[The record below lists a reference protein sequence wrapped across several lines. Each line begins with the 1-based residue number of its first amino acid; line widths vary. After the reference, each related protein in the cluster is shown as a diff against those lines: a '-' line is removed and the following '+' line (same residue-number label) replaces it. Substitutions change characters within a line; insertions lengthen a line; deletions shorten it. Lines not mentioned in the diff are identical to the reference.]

1 MVPDKVLGIGDV
13 RKALAGNMIPGMKD
27 AEAAMALAEQ
37 LCTAHQLGDSDKLH
51 AIGLMSVN
59 LVLATIKKVH
69 KDLPK
74 LQPVSDAGR
83 MFIEH
88 LRVLAKNPNIASP
101 WVASAS
107 ASSPQDK
114 PAASKAKMPKS
125 TAFLGVYKRE
135 PTLIFSYLKFSK
147 DISISIYRGNVL
159 TWADLKKLK
168 AASIGLQ
175 RQIRRCGIVEGRRL
189 CSRHAGEEKVG
200 WHGGNHQAD
209 DPKHCVASGW
219 GR

>member
-27 AEAAMALAEQ
+27 AEAAMALAQQ
-37 LCTAHQLGDSDKLH
+37 LCTTHQLGDSDKLH

-74 LQPVSDAGR
+74 LQSVSDAGR

-88 LRVLAKNPNIASP
+88 LRVLAKNPSIASP

-107 ASSPQDK
+107 SPQDKGNVSK

-125 TAFLGVYKRE
+125 TALLGV
-135 PTLIFSYLKFSK
+135 
-147 DISISIYRGNVL
+147 
-159 TWADLKKLK
+159 
-168 AASIGLQ
+168 
-175 RQIRRCGIVEGRRL
+175 
-189 CSRHAGEEKVG
+189 
-200 WHGGNHQAD
+200 
-209 DPKHCVASGW
+209 
-219 GR
+219 

>member
-13 RKALAGNMIPGMKD
+13 RKALAQNMTPGMKD
-27 AEAAMALAEQ
+27 AEAAMTLAEQ
-37 LCTAHQLGDSDKLH
+37 LCTAHQLG
-51 AIGLMSVN
+51 
-59 LVLATIKKVH
+59 VLATIKKVH

-74 LQPVSDAGR
+74 LQSVSDAGR

-125 TAFLGVYKRE
+125 TAFLSVYKRE
-135 PTLIFSYLKFSK
+135 PTLIFSFLKFSK
-147 DISISIYRGNVL
+147 AISISIY
-159 TWADLKKLK
+159 
-168 AASIGLQ
+168 I
-175 RQIRRCGIVEGRRL
+175 
-189 CSRHAGEEKVG
+189 EEMF
-200 WHGGNHQAD
+200 
-209 DPKHCVASGW
+209 
-219 GR
+219 

>member
-13 RKALAGNMIPGMKD
+13 RKALAQNMTPGMKD
-27 AEAAMALAEQ
+27 AEAAMTLAEQ

-74 LQPVSDAGR
+74 LQSVSDAGR

-135 PTLIFSYLKFSK
+135 PTLIFSFLKFSK
-147 DISISIYRGNVL
+147 AISISIYRGNVL
-159 TWADLKKLK
+159 TWADLKKTEGCEHRTP
-168 AASIGLQ
+168 AANPPM
-175 RQIRRCGIVEGRRL
+175 
-189 CSRHAGEEKVG
+189 RH
-200 WHGGNHQAD
+200 
-209 DPKHCVASGW
+209 C
-219 GR
+219 